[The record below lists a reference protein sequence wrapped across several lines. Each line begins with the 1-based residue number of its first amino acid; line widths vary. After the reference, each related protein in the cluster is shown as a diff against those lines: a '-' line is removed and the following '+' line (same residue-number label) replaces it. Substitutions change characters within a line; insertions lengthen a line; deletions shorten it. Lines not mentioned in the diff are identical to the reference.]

1 MGFDLGHTISSL
13 SKLALRTKRKIDN
26 EKSNKKVKVYELWM
40 NHNYRT
46 YEPTPKGGY
55 KSYIFDGVPV
65 KERNFD
71 RIYPSKYKDEID
83 KPIGDVF
90 SVEVSSFILNEK
102 SYKIL
107 YPYIKNEVQKLE
119 IYKRIASIETR
130 EELLDMEDELVDR
143 FGDLPRSASNLLSIA
158 LLKAKAHNAYVT
170 EIKGGKKGVRLRMF
184 INARIDVERIPDIV
198 AQYNGMLKFKVETQP
213 YFTFIPAKTYA
224 GAEGDLEFLEDIM
237 DLTDKI
243 GG

>member
-1 MGFDLGHTISSL
+1 
-13 SKLALRTKRKIDN
+13 
-26 EKSNKKVKVYELWM
+26 M

-55 KSYIFDGVPV
+55 KSYIFDCVPV

-107 YPYIKNEVQKLE
+107 YPYLKNHSQIFRLKNENKIFYVINVIDVIDCLDYEKSELKLFPSSGRVMRVIKYAFRTE
-119 IYKRIASIETR
+119 KLKNASI
-130 EELLDMEDELVDR
+130 
-143 FGDLPRSASNLLSIA
+143 FKLPEFPNSIS
-158 LLKAKAHNAYVT
+158 YVT
-170 EIKGGKKGVRLRMF
+170 EEFKK
-184 INARIDVERIPDIV
+184 IVEDNNIT
-198 AQYNGMLKFKVETQP
+198 GFKFKE
-213 YFTFIPAKTYA
+213 
-224 GAEGDLEFLEDIM
+224 L
-237 DLTDKI
+237 
-243 GG
+243 

>member
-1 MGFDLGHTISSL
+1 
-13 SKLALRTKRKIDN
+13 
-26 EKSNKKVKVYELWM
+26 M

-107 YPYIKNEVQKLE
+107 YPYIKNEAQIFKVKCENDNLYVVNITNIIDCLDYDKSEIKRFPSSGRVMRVIKYVFKIEKLRNTT
-119 IYKRIASIETR
+119 IFK
-130 EELLDMEDELVDR
+130 
-143 FGDLPRSASNLLSIA
+143 LPEFPKGIS
-158 LLKAKAHNAYVT
+158 YVT
-170 EIKGGKKGVRLRMF
+170 ENFKNIVEKNNIKGF
-184 INARIDVERIPDIV
+184 
-198 AQYNGMLKFKVETQP
+198 KFKE
-213 YFTFIPAKTYA
+213 
-224 GAEGDLEFLEDIM
+224 L
-237 DLTDKI
+237 
-243 GG
+243 

>member
-13 SKLALRTKRKIDN
+13 SKLTLRTKRKIDN
-26 EKSNKKVKVYELWM
+26 EKSNKKVKVYELWID
-40 NHNYRT
+40 HNYRT

-55 KSYIFDGVPV
+55 KSYMFDGVPV

-107 YPYIKNEVQKLE
+107 YPYIKNEAQIFKVKCENDNLYVVNITNIIDCLDYDKSEIKRFPSSGRVMRVIKYVFKIEKLRNTT
-119 IYKRIASIETR
+119 IFK
-130 EELLDMEDELVDR
+130 
-143 FGDLPRSASNLLSIA
+143 LPEFPKGIS
-158 LLKAKAHNAYVT
+158 YVT
-170 EIKGGKKGVRLRMF
+170 ENFKNIVEKNNIKGF
-184 INARIDVERIPDIV
+184 
-198 AQYNGMLKFKVETQP
+198 KFKE
-213 YFTFIPAKTYA
+213 
-224 GAEGDLEFLEDIM
+224 L
-237 DLTDKI
+237 
-243 GG
+243 

>member
-40 NHNYRT
+40 DHNYRT

-107 YPYIKNEVQKLE
+107 YPYIKNEAQIFKVKCENDNLYVVNITNIIDCLDYDKSEIKRFPSSGRVMRVIKYVFKIEKLRNTT
-119 IYKRIASIETR
+119 IFK
-130 EELLDMEDELVDR
+130 
-143 FGDLPRSASNLLSIA
+143 LPEFPKGIS
-158 LLKAKAHNAYVT
+158 YVT
-170 EIKGGKKGVRLRMF
+170 ENFKNIVEKNNIKGF
-184 INARIDVERIPDIV
+184 
-198 AQYNGMLKFKVETQP
+198 KFKE
-213 YFTFIPAKTYA
+213 
-224 GAEGDLEFLEDIM
+224 L
-237 DLTDKI
+237 
-243 GG
+243 